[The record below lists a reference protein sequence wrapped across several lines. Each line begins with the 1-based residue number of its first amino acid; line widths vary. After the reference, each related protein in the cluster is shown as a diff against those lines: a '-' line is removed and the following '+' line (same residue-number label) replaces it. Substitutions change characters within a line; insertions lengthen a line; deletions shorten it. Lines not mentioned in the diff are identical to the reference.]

1 VSRADPAFG
10 GRKYYQ
16 NRRRR
21 WFAVAVSSLQ
31 FVPLMALCRLAH
43 LARER
48 TGLCDVV
55 WRACATTG
63 LAALGLLGHL
73 VANSES
79 VAAALGLRRRT
90 SARRLDEH
98 GVSFHELL
106 DEARFLAARN
116 LLQISRV
123 PVTEITARLGYSDTP
138 AFTRAFRRWA
148 ETSPTEWR
156 YRYRTI

>member
-1 VSRADPAFG
+1 
-10 GRKYYQ
+10 
-16 NRRRR
+16 
-21 WFAVAVSSLQ
+21 
-31 FVPLMALCRLAH
+31 M
-43 LARER
+43 
-48 TGLCDVV
+48 
-55 WRACATTG
+55 G

-123 PVTEITARLGYSDTP
+123 PVTEIAARLGYSDTP

-148 ETSPTEWR
+148 GTSPTEWR
-156 YRYRTI
+156 YRHRTIRRRRRAGTDPTQRLTAVKADLRRRG